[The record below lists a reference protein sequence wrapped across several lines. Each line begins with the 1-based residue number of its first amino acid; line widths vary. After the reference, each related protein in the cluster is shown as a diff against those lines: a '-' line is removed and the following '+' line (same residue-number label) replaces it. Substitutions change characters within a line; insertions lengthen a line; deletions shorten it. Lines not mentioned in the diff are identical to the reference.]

1 MDVAADHQPAAPQ
14 SCGAAQGG
22 VLPKLARVLT
32 GRGLFISIISVLA
45 LLVVVVL
52 DATRCGP
59 PS

>member
-1 MDVAADHQPAAPQ
+1 MDAADHQPAAPQ
-14 SCGAAQGG
+14 SRGAALDG
-22 VLPKLARVLT
+22 VLGNARALT
-32 GRGLFISIISVLA
+32 GRGLFVSIISVVAL

>member
-1 MDVAADHQPAAPQ
+1 MDAADHQPAAP
-14 SCGAAQGG
+14 SSRGAVLDG
-22 VLPKLARVLT
+22 VVPKLARALT

>member
-1 MDVAADHQPAAPQ
+1 MDVAADHEPAAPQ
-14 SCGAAQGG
+14 SCGAAPDG
-22 VLPKLARVLT
+22 VLPKLARALT

>member
-14 SCGAAQGG
+14 SCGAALDG
-22 VLPKLARVLT
+22 VLPKLARALT
-32 GRGLFISIISVLA
+32 GRGLFISM
-45 LLVVVVL
+45 VVVVL